1 MVLKATKRACECRWG
16 GRAMG
21 EILYELSVS
30 HYLKECSSHSEA
42 EGEIMF

>member
-1 MVLKATKRACECRWG
+1 MQV

-30 HYLKECSSHSEA
+30 LYLKECSSRSEA
-42 EGEIMF
+42 EGEIMTTEMTFQL

>member
-1 MVLKATKRACECRWG
+1 
-16 GRAMG
+16 MG

-30 HYLKECSSHSEA
+30 PYLKECSSLSAEA